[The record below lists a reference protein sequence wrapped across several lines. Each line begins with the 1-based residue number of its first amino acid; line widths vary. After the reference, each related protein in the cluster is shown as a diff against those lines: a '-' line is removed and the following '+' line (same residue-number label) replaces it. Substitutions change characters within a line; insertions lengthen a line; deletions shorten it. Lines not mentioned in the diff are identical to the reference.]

1 MKNRKGLEDVWK
13 ILQLPCSQSQC
24 PLNWERAL
32 ESIRNSSF
40 ILEELGRN
48 RIEKRELHSCILTL
62 ANSLSALKN
71 KSRQHLTDSI
81 KQSEKQFSTLCFLK
95 RVEEETFSTANCKIH
110 SHYSCRKQ
118 LKEEAN
124 RGFSPLVIHDLHLS
138 QLSAGTTRGE
148 IVVETITN
156 SQYVWLTL
164 IKILH
169 GWEIIMHHA
178 KEANPSFVLLS
189 WVFSRD
195 EEGNVLS
202 LLLHPLFGF

>member
-1 MKNRKGLEDVWK
+1 MLRRLWNADEKQKRVGRRLK

-32 ESIRNSSF
+32 ESIRNSSL
-40 ILEELGRN
+40 ILKELGGN

-62 ANSLSALKN
+62 ANYLSALKN

-138 QLSAGTTRGE
+138 QQELPGG
-148 IVVETITN
+148 N
-156 SQYVWLTL
+156 S
-164 IKILH
+164 
-169 GWEIIMHHA
+169 
-178 KEANPSFVLLS
+178 S
-189 WVFSRD
+189 
-195 EEGNVLS
+195 GNNYK
-202 LLLHPLFGF
+202 